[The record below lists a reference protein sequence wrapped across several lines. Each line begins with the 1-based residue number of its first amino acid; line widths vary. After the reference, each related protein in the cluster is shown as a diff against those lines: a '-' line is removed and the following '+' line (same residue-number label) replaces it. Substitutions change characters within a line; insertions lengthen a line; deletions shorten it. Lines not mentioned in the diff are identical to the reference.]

1 MLLKAIICLAGAS
14 LTLAAAGATIIVSE
28 VPAAEGPQIA

>member
-1 MLLKAIICLAGAS
+1 MLVRAIICLAGAS

-28 VPAAEGPQIA
+28 VPAVEGSQLA

>member
-14 LTLAAAGATIIVSE
+14 LTLAAAGATIIVTE
-28 VPAAEGPQIA
+28 VPSVEGAQIA

>member
-14 LTLAAAGATIIVSE
+14 LTLAAAGATIVISE
-28 VPAAEGPQIA
+28 VPAADGAQIA